1 MSEKGCCCGHGHIDQ
16 QFTELAPVLDKYA
29 KVPGSLITILQKAQ
43 DIYGYL
49 SMDAIHYI
57 SQATSRLKFMALP
70 LSIHN
75 SD

>member
-57 SQATSRLKFMALP
+57 SQATGIKPAK
-70 LSIHN
+70 I
-75 SD
+75 